1 MEGLDEPNA
10 EYDQTFVDLE
20 PTTGVPIQVL
30 QIDVQNDRFF
40 NFEFQAKRVMQIN
53 VGMVNTTLK

>member
-1 MEGLDEPNA
+1 MEGLDKPNA

-20 PTTGVPIQVL
+20 PTTGVPIQVRTNWCSKWS
-30 QIDVQNDRFF
+30 IF